1 MPAVVEPRAGVLGR
15 LRIMVGVWNVRAVV
29 IAVALLAAG
38 CDAGA
43 GGSGR
48 EGAGSRM
55 DSVLVVPEGTEL
67 LGTVFP
73 AALGQPR
80 RRQLPPRAGPP

>member
-1 MPAVVEPRAGVLGR
+1 VVT
-15 LRIMVGVWNVRAVV
+15 
-29 IAVALLAAG
+29 AVALLAAS

-43 GGSGR
+43 GGSDR

-67 LGTVFP
+67 IGTVFP
-73 AALGQPR
+73 ADAAEPDLSVG
-80 RRQLPPRAGPP
+80 RQRAR